1 MISNDDDLDCYCFFE
16 QVSSLYMDPS
26 IGNYIKVVIV
36 KIILV
41 EQIDAAP
48 DLEVSSSADV
58 TLASFC
64 RWQHLLNPEDDNNPH
79 HHDVAILVTRQDI
92 CSQHDAPCR
101 YELSS
106 IILLL
111 LCIIRSRRT
120 FSGRRVLKLHFQA
133 ECHLVYRLQYANV
146 ACFVHSDLRGQQ
158 HISISF
164 LLNAETRSMAGA
176 AVC

>member
-1 MISNDDDLDCYCFFE
+1 MIFWMMMILYTQCIFK

-41 EQIDAAP
+41 EQIEAAP
-48 DLEVSSSADV
+48 DLEVSSNADI

-64 RWQHLLNPEDDNNPH
+64 HWQHLLNPEDDNNPH

-101 YELSS
+101 YERSS

-111 LCIIRSRRT
+111 LCIVIN
-120 FSGRRVLKLHFQA
+120 L
-133 ECHLVYRLQYANV
+133 YIN
-146 ACFVHSDLRGQQ
+146 
-158 HISISF
+158 
-164 LLNAETRSMAGA
+164 
-176 AVC
+176 